1 MTDHDYFI
9 FNLERKQARIKEAI
23 KAYKK
28 QYLSDTASPPLKRGQ
43 NRVSGS
49 TLKAKLLAKK

>member
-1 MTDHDYFI
+1 MTDHDNFI
-9 FNLERKQARIKEAI
+9 LNLERKQVRIKEAI

-28 QYLSDTASPPLKRGQ
+28 QYLSDTASPPLKTVQ
-43 NRVSGS
+43 KHDSGS

>member
-1 MTDHDYFI
+1 MTDHDNFI
-9 FNLERKQARIKEAI
+9 LNLERKQIRIKAAI

-43 NRVSGS
+43 KHDSGLI
-49 TLKAKLLAKK
+49 LKAKLLAKK

>member
-28 QYLSDTASPPLKRGQ
+28 QYLSDTASSLPKRKKPD
-43 NRVSGS
+43 SGS
-49 TLKAKLLAKK
+49 TLKTKLLGSK

>member
-9 FNLERKQARIKEAI
+9 FNLERKQTRVREAI

-28 QYLSDTASPPLKRGQ
+28 QYLSNTASSALPKRKKSDSGANLK
-43 NRVSGS
+43 S
-49 TLKAKLLAKK
+49 KLLGK

>member
-1 MTDHDYFI
+1 MTEHDNFI
-9 FNLERKQARIKEAI
+9 FNLERKQTRVREAI

-28 QYLSDTASPPLKRGQ
+28 QYLSDTASSSLKTVQ
-43 NRVSGS
+43 KHDSGS

>member
-1 MTDHDYFI
+1 MTDHDNFI
-9 FNLERKQARIKEAI
+9 LNLERKQIRIKAAI

-43 NRVSGS
+43 KQDSRS
-49 TLKAKLLAKK
+49 TLKAKLLSKK

>member
-1 MTDHDYFI
+1 MTEHDYFI
-9 FNLERKQARIKEAI
+9 FNLERKQTRIKEAI

-28 QYLSDTASPPLKRGQ
+28 QYLSDTASSSLKRGHKHA
-43 NRVSGS
+43 SES

>member
-9 FNLERKQARIKEAI
+9 FNLERKQIRIKAAI

-28 QYLSDTASPPLKRGQ
+28 QYLSNTASSSLKTVQ
-43 NRVSGS
+43 KHDSGS